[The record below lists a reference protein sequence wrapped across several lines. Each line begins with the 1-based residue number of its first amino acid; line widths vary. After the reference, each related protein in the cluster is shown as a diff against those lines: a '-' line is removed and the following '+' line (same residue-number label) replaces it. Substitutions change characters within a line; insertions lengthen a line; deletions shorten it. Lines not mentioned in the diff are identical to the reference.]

1 MQMSPHVDAFLH
13 DLAAVAS
20 LGDPASAE
28 VVGRVGAA
36 LDSAFR
42 LRILQAVTEALGE
55 VTLQLPNGRVD
66 VRLEEGDPVPVFVET
81 ADEPRPFR
89 DEEGMAARITLRI
102 PEGLKAEVERA
113 AGMEGVSVNAWLL
126 QVIAR
131 TLEPHSRRSRV
142 GNRLTG
148 FARS

>member
-1 MQMSPHVDAFLH
+1 MQMSPHVEALLR
-13 DLAAVAS
+13 DLAAVAR
-20 LGDPASAE
+20 LGDPASAV

-42 LRILQAVTEALGE
+42 LRLLQAVTEAAGE
-55 VTLQLPNGRVD
+55 ITLQLPNGRVE

-81 ADEPRPFR
+81 AEEPRAFR
-89 DEEGMAARITLRI
+89 DDDVTAARITLRL
-102 PEGLKAEVERA
+102 PEGLKAGVERA
-113 AGMEGVSVNAWLL
+113 AAMDGMSVNAWLL
-126 QVIAR
+126 QVIR
-131 TLEPHSRRSRV
+131 RNLEPHPRRSRV

>member
-1 MQMSPHVDAFLH
+1 M
-13 DLAAVAS
+13 
-20 LGDPASAE
+20 
-28 VVGRVGAA
+28 GAA

-55 VTLQLPNGRVD
+55 VTLQLPNGRVE

-81 ADEPRPFR
+81 ADEPRALR
-89 DEEGMAARITLRI
+89 EEDGTAARITLRI
-102 PEGLKAEVERA
+102 PEGLKGEVERA
-113 AGMEGVSVNAWLL
+113 AAMDGVSVNSWLL

-131 TLEPHSRRSRV
+131 SLEPRPRHSRV

>member
-1 MQMSPHVDAFLH
+1 MQMSPHVDAFLR
-13 DLAAVAS
+13 DLAAVGS

-55 VTLQLPNGRVD
+55 VTLQLPNGRVE

-81 ADEPRPFR
+81 ADEPRALR
-89 DEEGMAARITLRI
+89 EEDGTAARITLRI
-102 PEGLKAEVERA
+102 PQGLKGEVERA
-113 AGMEGVSVNAWLL
+113 AAMDGVSVNSWLL

-131 TLEPHSRRSRV
+131 SLEPRPRHSRV